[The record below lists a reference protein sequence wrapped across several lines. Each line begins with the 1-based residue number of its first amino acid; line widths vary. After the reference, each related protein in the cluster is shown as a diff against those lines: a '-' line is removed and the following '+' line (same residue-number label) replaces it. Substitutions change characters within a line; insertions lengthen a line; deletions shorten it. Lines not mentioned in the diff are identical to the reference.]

1 VKKYAWLMAA
11 LLLVALARPVGA
23 VVLLNH
29 DAALKTMF
37 PNADKVVTEA
47 VALTADQI
55 AAVKGRC
62 GDKWTLYQSGAK
74 TEEVAENDTVPFYF
88 GTKDG
93 KKTGVALMEMQPGKW
108 GPVHY
113 IVALDLAGKVTNLAV
128 MSYIEQRGRPISTK
142 RFLGQFIGKTSES
155 PIQVGKDVDAVSG
168 ATISSRASAFAVK
181 KVIALYEAVY
191 LAPDEAESEK

>member
-1 VKKYAWLMAA
+1 VKVKKYTW
-11 LLLVALARPVGA
+11 LLLAPLLVVLARPAGA

-55 AAVKGRC
+55 AAVKGLC
-62 GDKWTLYQSGAK
+62 GDKWTLYQSGSK

-88 GTKDG
+88 GIKDG

-113 IVALDLAGKVTNLAV
+113 IVALDLAGKVTDMAV
-128 MSYIEQRGRPISTK
+128 MSYVEQRGRPISTK
-142 RFLGQFIGKTSES
+142 RFLGQFIGKTSKS
-155 PIQVGKDVDAVSG
+155 ALSVGKDVDAVSG
-168 ATISSRASAFAVK
+168 ATISSRATAFAVK
-181 KVIALYEAVY
+181 KVIALYETVY
-191 LAPDEAESEK
+191 LAPEK

>member
-1 VKKYAWLMAA
+1 MKRYGWLIAA
-11 LLLVALARPVGA
+11 LLLVALARPAGA

-29 DAALKTMF
+29 DAALKAMF

-62 GDKWTLYQSGAK
+62 GDKWALYPSGSK
-74 TEEVAENDTVPFYF
+74 TEEVTENDTVSFYF

-113 IVALDLAGKVTNLAV
+113 IVALDLAGKVTDMAV
-128 MSYIEQRGRPISTK
+128 MSYVEQRGRPISTK
-142 RFLGQFIGKTSES
+142 RFLSQFIGKTSKS
-155 PIQVGKDVDAVSG
+155 ALSVGRDVDAVSG
-168 ATISSRASAFAVK
+168 ATISSRATAFAVK
-181 KVIALYEAVY
+181 KVIALYETIY
-191 LAPDEAESEK
+191 LAPEK

>member
-1 VKKYAWLMAA
+1 VKKYAWLLVV
-11 LLLVALARPVGA
+11 LLLVVFAQPAGA

-29 DAALKTMF
+29 DAALKAMF
-37 PNADKVVTEA
+37 PNVDKVVTEA

-55 AAVKGRC
+55 AAVKGLC

-88 GTKDG
+88 GIKDG

-113 IVALDLAGKVTNLAV
+113 IVALDLAGKVTDMAV
-128 MSYIEQRGRPISTK
+128 MSYVEQRGRPISTK
-142 RFLGQFIGKTSES
+142 RFLGQFIGKTSKS
-155 PIQVGKDVDAVSG
+155 ALSVGKDVDAVSG
-168 ATISSRASAFAVK
+168 ATISSRATAFAVK
-181 KVIALYEAVY
+181 KVIALYETVY
-191 LAPDEAESEK
+191 LAPEK